1 MTHQSVETFKPAL
14 MGLNNAKQLENCKDA
29 FKGNPR
35 TLEQAAQ
42 RMSELKA
49 LAVPDEIMIPSRYPL
64 MGDDGNAT

>member
-1 MTHQSVETFKPAL
+1 

-29 FKGNPR
+29 FKGNPS

-49 LAVPDEIMIPSRYPL
+49 LAGHGPDEIAYAL
-64 MGDDGNAT
+64 LGDDGNAT